1 MESTADCHLAQTSM
15 PKFVPVVDNEKSL
28 VEQREDTAFDK
39 HRRFDNP
46 HKVDR
51 GWQQGNVGWGVLGA
65 FGSNSK
71 DDAAQVI
78 KRAEGSNKM
87 IRNEKGL
94 WVKAKEL
101 EEDHLHAKPGRGR
114 GGGVSVYDELAG
126 RSMGSS
132 GNSHEITE
140 KPHKNQ
146 FDDPDD
152 YKGRRGGAKKGRDS
166 PDRGSDR
173 QGFDDRRRDD
183 KRDDRQ
189 DDRRGDRY
197 SDRRDDRRDESR
209 GDRGGDRSDRNN
221 RHRSRSPD
229 RRRDSRRS
237 PDRRR
242 RDSRSRSR
250 SGDRRRNDR
259 DYNRSDKGRDSSR
272 RRSRSRSGSRNK
284 NKTSHGYPR
293 ENEDSGSKHP
303 TSSSKKISLKD
314 IELTAEELAE
324 QAELMRSITAVQV
337 INRFHEVFAHETLFP
352 SERLNAIG
360 QVFSPEAAIAS
371 LKSGVVHITGQ
382 MAVQESFAKTTATQP
397 SISKRI
403 YVEYSGEEGSAK
415 DNTTSAGGDVE
426 AGEVTYHS
434 NAPKV
439 TFCLDFHRPATAPG
453 LGDRSKHTVLLYRCV
468 NAAITHIWGMVDHEQ
483 LSQPEDLEKS
493 NIMKSKVWACVKP
506 IVMKDL
512 LSFDESRDAHFHN
525 YDRME
530 VWGMF

>member
-1 MESTADCHLAQTSM
+1 M

-28 VEQREDTAFDK
+28 VEQREDTTFDK

-65 FGSNSK
+65 FGSDSK

-87 IRNEKGL
+87 IKNEKGL

-101 EEDHLHAKPGRGR
+101 EEDISHAKPGRGR
-114 GGGVSVYDELAG
+114 GGGVSVYDELAS
-126 RSMGSS
+126 RNMGSS
-132 GNSHEITE
+132 ESRNEVIE
-140 KPHKNQ
+140 KAHNNQ
-146 FDDPDD
+146 FDDADD
-152 YKGRRGGAKKGRDS
+152 YKGKRGGAKKSFDS
-166 PDRGSDR
+166 HDGRGSHR
-173 QGFDDRRRDD
+173 QGSEEPRRDDRRDGRHE
-183 KRDDRQ
+183 
-189 DDRRGDRY
+189 DRRSDRY
-197 SDRRDDRRDESR
+197 SDRRDDGRDERRD
-209 GDRGGDRSDRNN
+209 DRGYDRSDRD

-229 RRRDSRRS
+229 RRRDDRDRRDSRRS
-237 PDRRR
+237 PERRK

-259 DYNRSDKGRDSSR
+259 DYNRSEKGRDNRS
-272 RRSRSRSGSRNK
+272 RRSRSRSGSRNRDK
-284 NKTSHGYPR
+284 ANHNRSR
-293 ENEDSGSKHP
+293 EAEE
-303 TSSSKKISLKD
+303 SSSKNSASTGKKVSAKD
-314 IELTAEELAE
+314 IALTAEELAE

-337 INRFHEVFAHETLFP
+337 INRFHEVFAHDTLFP

-360 QVFSPEAAIAS
+360 QVFAPDAVIAS

-382 MAVQESFAKTTATQP
+382 VAMQESFAKTAATQP
-397 SISKRI
+397 GISKRI
-403 YVEYSGEEGSAK
+403 YIEYSDEESTCGAS
-415 DNTTSAGGDVE
+415 GDVE
-426 AGEVTYHS
+426 AGEVTS
-434 NAPKV
+434 NAGAPKV

-453 LGDRSKHTVLLYRCV
+453 LGDRSKHTVLLYRCA
-468 NAAITHIWGMVDHEQ
+468 NAVITHIWGMVDHEQ
-483 LSQPEDLEKS
+483 LSQPEEIEKS

-506 IVMKDL
+506 IVTKDL